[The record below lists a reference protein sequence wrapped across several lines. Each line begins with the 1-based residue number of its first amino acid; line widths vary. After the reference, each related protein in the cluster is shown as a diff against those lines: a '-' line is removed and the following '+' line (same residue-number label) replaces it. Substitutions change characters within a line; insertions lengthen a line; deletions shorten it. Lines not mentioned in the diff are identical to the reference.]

1 MYHYDVIVIG
11 GGQRGLL
18 ARRRRAIHAAP
29 EAGAEG
35 RPTWRGQDG
44 QA

>member
-11 GGQRGLL
+11 GGQRGSL
-18 ARRRRAIHAAP
+18 ARHRRAIHAAP

-35 RPTWRGQDG
+35 RSTWRGQDG

>member
-11 GGQRGLL
+11 GGQRGSL
-18 ARRRRAIHAAP
+18 ARRSRAIRAAP

-44 QA
+44 RA